1 MNLRGIGETVNSG
14 ITYGDK
20 EKKGFDYGLD
30 IQADADRLSVSI
42 LSEERRE
49 DRRFLVVV
57 CCVRRCASQRGN
69 K

>member
-49 DRRFLVVV
+49 DRRFLVV
-57 CCVRRCASQRGN
+57 
-69 K
+69 